1 METAITVLDGE
12 GRDRRQGFGF
22 QGSVAEALSCCF
34 LEFLWNHG
42 GDVYNDSLKPLVRE
56 KPGLA
61 ALQLMHD
68 LLHDLK
74 ISPQDTASLTETGT
88 ARLFHDD
95 KLLFMRKWPNFL
107 CTPEGQKSPIP
118 PECIGMAS
126 LPTLRANM
134 TPQAV
139 MGAFAYVLPSQVI
152 DPEPVLTFHSQFY
165 DEEGVRRMALK
176 GWGCSPYREVYE
188 DEKVIKGRP
197 RYANLPRILSTGR
210 SRQDLPSYHRVTTLL
225 REEVNLVLRR
235 LRTPAEALDSIAT
248 RLDAQVLRQADANR
262 LHEVI
267 EYLKDNLHLELSR
280 EEIAARCNLNPS
292 YFSSLFKELTGE
304 TFRRFVNRERIR
316 KAQRLLVTSEQSAG
330 EIARSVGFTD
340 PSYFSQVFREYIGM
354 TPIEHRSQARRRM
367 GHH

>member
-1 METAITVLDGE
+1 
-12 GRDRRQGFGF
+12 
-22 QGSVAEALSCCF
+22 
-34 LEFLWNHG
+34 
-42 GDVYNDSLKPLVRE
+42 
-56 KPGLA
+56 
-61 ALQLMHD
+61 
-68 LLHDLK
+68 
-74 ISPQDTASLTETGT
+74 
-88 ARLFHDD
+88 
-95 KLLFMRKWPNFL
+95 
-107 CTPEGQKSPIP
+107 
-118 PECIGMAS
+118 
-126 LPTLRANM
+126 
-134 TPQAV
+134 
-139 MGAFAYVLPSQVI
+139 
-152 DPEPVLTFHSQFY
+152 
-165 DEEGVRRMALK
+165 
-176 GWGCSPYREVYE
+176 
-188 DEKVIKGRP
+188 
-197 RYANLPRILSTGR
+197 
-210 SRQDLPSYHRVTTLL
+210 LPSYHRVTTLL